1 MVDNKDLTVNFLPSP
16 TWNRLGVNRAK
27 IRNIPVDGWNSIPVQ
42 KEIIEKYT
50 NISDSKIWDS
60 FVNIQ
65 TGMGEEI
72 DEISKISQPE
82 KIRISADK
90 TKSEKLFFNCKNG
103 ENAFA
108 DVELYAP
115 ENTQLTVFMTMQS
128 AWNANGICAVRTK
141 FKAEKGAKIRLVQ
154 LNLLS
159 QNFRFINDVGA
170 ECEDNAAAEILQL
183 FIGGNETYTGTKTTL
198 LGRQSNLDLNVGY
211 YCKDEQLLDM
221 NYVAEH
227 IGKKTVSSMNA
238 GGVLR
243 DKAHKLFR
251 GTIDFPLG

>member
-1 MVDNKDLTVNFLPSP
+1 
-16 TWNRLGVNRAK
+16 
-27 IRNIPVDGWNSIPVQ
+27 
-42 KEIIEKYT
+42 
-50 NISDSKIWDS
+50 
-60 FVNIQ
+60 
-65 TGMGEEI
+65 MGEEI

-90 TKSEKLFFNCKNG
+90 TKSEKLFFNSKNG

-115 ENTQLTVFMTMQS
+115 ENTELTVFMAMQS

-141 FKAEKGAKIRLVQ
+141 FKAEKDAKIRLVQ

-159 QNFRFINDVGA
+159 KNFRFINDVGA
-170 ECEDNAAAEILQL
+170 ECEDNATAEILQL

-211 YCKDEQLLDM
+211 YSKDEQ
-221 NYVAEH
+221 
-227 IGKKTVSSMNA
+227 
-238 GGVLR
+238 
-243 DKAHKLFR
+243 
-251 GTIDFPLG
+251 

>member
-1 MVDNKDLTVNFLPSP
+1 MEPIGSES
-16 TWNRLGVNRAK
+16 GK

-50 NISDSKIWDS
+50 NISDSKIRDS
-60 FVNIQ
+60 FANIQ
-65 TGMGEEI
+65 TGMGEEV

-115 ENTQLTVFMTMQS
+115 ENTELTVFMAMQS

-159 QNFRFINDVGA
+159 Q
-170 ECEDNAAAEILQL
+170 
-183 FIGGNETYTGTKTTL
+183 K
-198 LGRQSNLDLNVGY
+198 
-211 YCKDEQLLDM
+211 
-221 NYVAEH
+221 
-227 IGKKTVSSMNA
+227 
-238 GGVLR
+238 
-243 DKAHKLFR
+243 
-251 GTIDFPLG
+251 FPLYKRCRCRM

>member
-1 MVDNKDLTVNFLPSP
+1 MRAASCSASSSP
-16 TWNRLGVNRAK
+16 GFQLS
-27 IRNIPVDGWNSIPVQ
+27 PVYSDPTNPF
-42 KEIIEKYT
+42 KYRT
-50 NISDSKIWDS
+50 S
-60 FVNIQ
+60 F
-65 TGMGEEI
+65 G
-72 DEISKISQPE
+72 
-82 KIRISADK
+82 
-90 TKSEKLFFNCKNG
+90 C
-103 ENAFA
+103 A
-108 DVELYAP
+108 DVV
-115 ENTQLTVFMTMQS
+115 T
-128 AWNANGICAVRTK
+128 WNANGICAVRTK

-170 ECEDNAAAEILQL
+170 ECEDNATAEILQL

-251 GTIDFPLG
+251 GTIDFPTRLIGC